1 MPRKLFLLRVCLLLL
16 LPRSLATSSSL
27 LKLLPP
33 KVEPGQRHL
42 MGVSA
47 TSHGN
52 LLVSERAVVEVAE
65 EQEELVVMP
74 GHNLLLQCSGPVAKV
89 RQCVWFSPGSRT
101 SRCCF
106 GDCGPRERRCR
117 GQEQGQGRQVRRE
130 VEAGLATC
138 QLHLAGVREGE
149 EGLGREG
156 WQCDLGYRGGQ
167 KRLFFIV
174 ARAGIMEWV
183 GKEGDTGVRK
193 LEGSEA
199 RLGCRVRGT
208 APLGTLSWVVGG
220 SLLNNT
226 LNPVTMWEEDD
237 VRGGT
242 VYGIQQSL
250 HLPNLTPLAGT
261 SVYCRY
267 SQRDYTGT
275 LVPRSV
281 LEAVIIPRAAIR
293 RRSSTTSLPWLSWL
307 TAGGLLLLIQLGL
320 ALACLLARCAPA
332 RFAQPPAVETPL

>member
-1 MPRKLFLLRVCLLLL
+1 MPRQFFLLRACLLLL
-16 LPRSLATSSSL
+16 LPHSLATSSL

-33 KVEPGQRHL
+33 KIEPGQRHL

-47 TSHGN
+47 SSQG
-52 LLVSERAVVEVAE
+52 LLVSERAVVEVGE
-65 EQEELVVMP
+65 EEEELVVMP
-74 GHNLLLQCSGPVAKV
+74 GDNLLLQCSGPVAKV
-89 RQCVWFSPGSRT
+89 RQCVWYSPGSRT

-106 GDCGPRERRCR
+106 GDCQARERRCR
-117 GQEQGQGRQVRRE
+117 GQEGRQVRRE
-130 VEAGLATC
+130 VEAGIATC
-138 QLHLAGVREGE
+138 QLYLAGVREGE
-149 EGLGREG
+149 EGLSGEG
-156 WQCDLGYRGGQ
+156 WQCDLGYQGGQ
-167 KRLFFIV
+167 KHLRFTV

-183 GKEGDTGVRK
+183 GKEGKTGVRK
-193 LEGSEA
+193 LEGKEA

-208 APLGTLSWVVGG
+208 TPLGSLSWLVGG

-226 LNPVTMWEEDD
+226 LNPVTMWEEEEEEE
-237 VRGGT
+237 RGGT

-250 HLPNLTPLAGT
+250 HLANLTPLAGT

-275 LVPRSV
+275 LVPRGV
-281 LEAVIIPRAAIR
+281 LEAVVIPRAPPTR
-293 RRSSTTSLPWLSWL
+293 RASSTSLPWLSWV

-332 RFAQPPAVETPL
+332 RFAQHPVETPL